1 MGACSLGA
9 SHAQAQATYPD
20 KPIRLIVGFAPGG
33 ANDII
38 GRLVAKELTE
48 ELEVSVVVE
57 NKPGASSNIG
67 TASVAQAAPDGYT
80 LLLASL
86 NNAINQSLYK
96 DLTFDFIRDFAP
108 VALVATMP
116 NVLVVNA
123 QAPYQSVGELV
134 SYGKAHPDVLTFA
147 SSGTGTSLHLAGE
160 LFQIEAGLDI
170 LHVPY
175 RGSALATTDLLGGRV
190 DLIFD
195 NVLSALP
202 HINGGKLRPLAITS
216 ARPSAA
222 LPDVPTMAASGYP
235 KFDVS
240 SWFGVLAPAGTP
252 ANIIEKLN
260 ASVANALQKPELR
273 KRLEELGAAAQPL
286 NSQAFGDFIKAQVD
300 SWGTIIK
307 TAGVTTGT

>member
-1 MGACSLGA
+1 MSRGTFLSKLKTRLVFSFAMGACLLGA
-9 SHAQAQATYPD
+9 YHAQAQAAYPD
-20 KPIRLIVGFAPGG
+20 RPIRLVVGFAPGG

-38 GRLVAKELTE
+38 GRLVAKELAE
-48 ELEVSVVVE
+48 ELGVSVVVE

-96 DLTFDFIRDFAP
+96 DLPFHFVESFAP

-123 QAPYQSVGELV
+123 QAPYQSVGDLV

-160 LFQIEAGLDI
+160 LFKIEAGLNI

-175 RGSALATTDLLGGRV
+175 KGSSLATTDLLGGRV

-202 HINGGKLRPLAITS
+202 HIKGGKLRPLAITS
-216 ARPSAA
+216 AQPSAA
-222 LPDVPTMAASGYP
+222 LPDVPTMASSG
-235 KFDVS
+235 
-240 SWFGVLAPAGTP
+240 
-252 ANIIEKLN
+252 
-260 ASVANALQKPELR
+260 
-273 KRLEELGAAAQPL
+273 
-286 NSQAFGDFIKAQVD
+286 
-300 SWGTIIK
+300 
-307 TAGVTTGT
+307 